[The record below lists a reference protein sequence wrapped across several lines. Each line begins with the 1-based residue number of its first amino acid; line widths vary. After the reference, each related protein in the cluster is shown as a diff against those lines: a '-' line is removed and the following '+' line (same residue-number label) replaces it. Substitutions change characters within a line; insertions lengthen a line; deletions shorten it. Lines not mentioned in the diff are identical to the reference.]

1 MFLISVYGRC
11 NFFTFAKVQ
20 IISCDLNFPFFL
32 AKRIIG
38 SGKRTF
44 SKFIVRVGVGAIAI
58 GIAAMIL
65 AVAVLNGFKGEVTA
79 KQRGFFGDVDVTKYN
94 LNNSFEN
101 TPFYLRND
109 KLTELKALP
118 GVTGIQ
124 RYATKAGIIN
134 VNGEVEGVVLKGIDE
149 HYDQGFIASVLVA
162 GKTIDF
168 ADSTQAMTQVIISG
182 HTASRLLLDVGDA
195 FVMYFVQEPIRR
207 RKLEVVGIYNTSAE
221 ELDKVYII
229 GALSLIQRLNDWD
242 EAEVGGYELSV
253 SDFERVGDI
262 TEQINDILPLDVD
275 AISLRDRFPEIFQW
289 LDLLDGN
296 PQIILILM
304 MVVASINM
312 ISALLIII
320 LERTSMIGVLKAL
333 GYTNGGL
340 QQVFLYNAAYLI
352 GLGLLI
358 GNAIGLGLYFF
369 QATTQYIKLDEASYY
384 VSYVPVAISFWEII
398 LLNIGVLVVS
408 LLVLLIPSYLIS
420 RVSPVK
426 AIQFR

>member
-1 MFLISVYGRC
+1 M
-11 NFFTFAKVQ
+11 
-20 IISCDLNFPFFL
+20 NFPFFL

-38 SGKRTF
+38 AGKRTF
-44 SKFIVRVGVGAIAI
+44 SKLIVRVGVGAIAI

-79 KQRGFFGDVDVTKYN
+79 KQRGFFGDIEITKYN
-94 LNNSFEN
+94 LNQSFET

-109 KLTELKALP
+109 KLAEIEAIP
-118 GVTGIQ
+118 GVVGLQ

-134 VNGEVEGVVLKGIDE
+134 VNGEVEGVVLKGIDSA
-149 HYDQGFIASVLVA
+149 YSQSFLASVLEQ
-162 GKTIDF
+162 GQSIDF
-168 ADSTQAMTQVIISG
+168 SDTTRALTQVVISSY
-182 HTASRLLLDVGDA
+182 TATRLGLEVGDG

-221 ELDKVYII
+221 ELDKVYVV
-229 GALSLIQRLNDWD
+229 GTLSLIQRLNDWD
-242 EAEVGGYELSV
+242 STEVGGYEVAVANFS
-253 SDFERVGDI
+253 SAGDV
-262 TEQINDILPLDVD
+262 TEDINEILPLDVD
-275 AISLRDRFPEIFQW
+275 AISLRDRFPELFQW
-289 LDLLDGN
+289 LDMLDAN

-304 MVVASINM
+304 MVVSIINM

-320 LERTSMIGVLKAL
+320 LERTNMIGVLKAL

-358 GNAIGLGLYFF
+358 GNALGLGLYYF
-369 QATTQYIKLDEASYY
+369 QSATQYIKLDEASYY
-384 VSYVPVAISFWEII
+384 VSYVPVSISFLEVFA
-398 LLNIGVLVVS
+398 LNLGVLVIS

-420 RVSPVK
+420 KVSPVK